1 MDRPAATLLYR
12 HVERFNAGVRSG
24 DFSPML
30 EGFADEADL
39 VFEGVPVG
47 PFEGRAAIAAAYA
60 AQPPIDEIVI
70 LEAMTRPDGLIVAD
84 YAWLRT
90 AERRAGEMRITRSAG
105 RIVELVVTFE

>member
-1 MDRPAATLLYR
+1 MDRPAATLLDR

-24 DFSPML
+24 DFSPIL
-30 EGFADEADL
+30 QGFADDADL

-60 AQPPIDEIVI
+60 AQPPDDEIVI
-70 LEAMTRPDGLIVAD
+70 LEAMKGTRGLIVPD
-84 YAWLRT
+84 HAWPRT
-90 AERRAGEMRITRSAG
+90 AERRAGEMRTTRSTG